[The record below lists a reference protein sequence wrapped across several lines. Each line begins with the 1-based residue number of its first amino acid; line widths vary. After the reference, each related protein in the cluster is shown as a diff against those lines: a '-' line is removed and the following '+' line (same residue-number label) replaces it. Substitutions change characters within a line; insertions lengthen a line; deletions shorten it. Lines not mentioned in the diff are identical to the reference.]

1 MSHSNKKNHVWM
13 TTKRVET
20 LVDGIFAIAMTL
32 LVLNIDVPQIT
43 GHVTDPLLWQYLVN
57 LSNQLYI
64 YAFSFALLASFWKA
78 NHHQFFYI
86 RESDSTLIWITI
98 IWLMFVALVPFS
110 TNFVSDYGSHKV
122 PMLFFN
128 FNMLFIGIFFSLN
141 WAYVTRKEYFIEG
154 MTKKKI
160 NQVKNLNYILPFVA
174 IIAIGLTFITPM
186 LSPFSYFL
194 LIFLRRF
201 KNYYN

>member
-1 MSHSNKKNHVWM
+1 MSHHLKKNHVWM
-13 TTKRVET
+13 TTKRIET

-43 GHVTDPLLWQYLVN
+43 GVVTDPLLWQYLVI
-57 LSNQLYI
+57 LSHQLYI

-86 RESDSTLIWITI
+86 RESDSALIWINI

-110 TNFVSDYGSHKV
+110 TNFVSNYGSHQI

-141 WAYVTRKEYFIEG
+141 WTYVTRKDYFIEG
-154 MTKKKI
+154 MTQKSISRVKKI
-160 NQVKNLNYILPFVA
+160 NYELPFVA
-174 IIAIGLTFITPM
+174 LIAIGMTFISPE

-194 LIFLRRF
+194 LFFLRRIIH
-201 KNYYN
+201 

>member
-174 IIAIGLTFITPM
+174 IIAIGLTFISPI

-201 KNYYN
+201 KN

>member
-57 LSNQLYI
+57 MSNQLFI

-86 RESDSTLIWITI
+86 RESDSALIWITI

-154 MTKKKI
+154 MTNKKI

-174 IIAIGLTFITPM
+174 MIAIGLTFISPI

-201 KNYYN
+201 KN